1 MFNFDYSYLSL
12 PKKFHS
18 LTQPSSCPFPE
29 IFLLN
34 QKLINKF
41 NLQLTQKKILDVL
54 FDKNNY
60 KKSFAQNYAGHQFG
74 YFTKLGD
81 GRAIIIGEHLLK
93 NNLRIDIQLKGA
105 GLTKYSRNGDGKAT
119 LRSMIREYLISEAM
133 HYLNISS
140 SRSLGVIKSG
150 ESILRQNLEDGGV
163 LVRMMKSHIRIGTFE
178 YASYFGSSKD
188 LKHLTSYTINRLYPH
203 ISNSENPPLALLNTV
218 MNKQIDL
225 VVNWMRVG
233 FIHGVMNTDN
243 TSISAESFD
252 YGPCAFINSY
262 NPSKVYSS
270 IDHNGRYAFGNQPK
284 VIKWNICRFAESLIP
299 IINENK
305 KIAIE
310 LAQSVIDKFDSI
322 WKKKYYSMMLNKIG
336 IFENKK
342 SLHSLIDDLLSIMEN
357 NNMDFT
363 NTFWYLSQHKISKTQ
378 FNSNSNFV
386 LWQKKWNN
394 YIKKMSC
401 LKESKQ
407 IMKKNNPIII
417 PRNHVVNEVIEK
429 AMNGNTD
436 SLNKLLKALTKPY
449 QKQEGIYE
457 YTTPTNSHD
466 DACFQTYCGT

>member
-1 MFNFDYSYLSL
+1 MFNFDYSYLTL

-29 IFLLN
+29 VFLFN
-34 QKLINKF
+34 QKLIKKF

-54 FDKNNY
+54 MDKNNY

-105 GLTKYSRNGDGKAT
+105 GLTKYSKNGDGKAT

-140 SRSLGVIKSG
+140 SRSLAVIKSG
-150 ESILRQNLEDGGV
+150 ESILRQNLEEGSI
-163 LVRMMKSHIRIGTFE
+163 LVRVMKSHIRIGTFE
-178 YASYFGSSKD
+178 YASYFGSNKD

-203 ISNSENPPLALLNTV
+203 ISNYENPPLALLNTV

-243 TSISAESFD
+243 TSISGESFD

-284 VIKWNICRFAESLIP
+284 IIKWNICRFAESLIP

-310 LAQSVIDKFDSI
+310 LAQSIIEKFDSI
-322 WKKKYYSMMLNKIG
+322 WEKKYYSMMLNKIG

-342 SLHSLIDDLLSIMEN
+342 SLHSLIDELLSIMQD

-363 NTFWYLSQHKISKTQ
+363 NTFLYLSQKKISKTQ
-378 FNSNSNFV
+378 LNSDSNFV

-394 YIKKMSC
+394 YIKKMSN
-401 LKESKQ
+401 LKESKE

-417 PRNHVVNEVIEK
+417 PRNNIVNDVIEK
-429 AMNGNTD
+429 AINGNSD

-449 QKQEGIYE
+449 QKQEGVHE
-457 YTTPTNSHD
+457 YTTPPNSHV

>member
-105 GLTKYSRNGDGKAT
+105 GLTKYSKNGDGKAT

-178 YASYFGSSKD
+178 YASYFGSNKD

-342 SLHSLIDDLLSIMEN
+342 SLHSLIDELLSIMEN

-363 NTFWYLSQHKISKTQ
+363 NTFWYLSQQKISKTQ

>member
-1 MFNFDYSYLSL
+1 
-12 PKKFHS
+12 
-18 LTQPSSCPFPE
+18 
-29 IFLLN
+29 
-34 QKLINKF
+34 
-41 NLQLTQKKILDVL
+41 
-54 FDKNNY
+54 
-60 KKSFAQNYAGHQFG
+60 
-74 YFTKLGD
+74 
-81 GRAIIIGEHLLK
+81 
-93 NNLRIDIQLKGA
+93 
-105 GLTKYSRNGDGKAT
+105 
-119 LRSMIREYLISEAM
+119 M

-284 VIKWNICRFAESLIP
+284 VIKWNICRFAESLVP

-342 SLHSLIDDLLSIMEN
+342 SLHSLIDELLSIMEN

-363 NTFWYLSQHKISKTQ
+363 NTFWYLSQQKISKTQ